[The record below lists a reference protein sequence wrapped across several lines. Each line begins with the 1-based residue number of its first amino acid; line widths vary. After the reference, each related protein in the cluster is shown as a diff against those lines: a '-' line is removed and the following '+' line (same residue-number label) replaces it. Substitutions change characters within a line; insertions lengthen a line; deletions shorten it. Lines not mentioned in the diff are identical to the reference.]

1 MSDLD
6 PKALGALVRSITS
19 KVIRETLSPM
29 GDDER
34 DRQDSMTQQLRMLQ
48 KSPRAK
54 KSDSDLEEA
63 EAEGEEKED
72 EANDKPEG
80 EKEPSEFVSK
90 KIATGKEQPKEPKA
104 VIPDPADIKD
114 VTFDQVINMMNMM
127 RSGKSAKDP
136 DTKKNLSSYFK
147 GLNPGERQALFV
159 LLSGLTQIIAGGV
172 VGSDAPDPSQVGIHI
187 DPRIA
192 DKDRVN
198 QRVKS
203 RPKTPGSPTSISSK
217 SSEPKEDLP
226 IIVGE
231 AADRSA
237 ILSRVSRLRVK
248 S

>member
-1 MSDLD
+1 MSELD

-34 DRQDSMTQQLRMLQ
+34 DRQDSMTQQLQVLQ

-63 EAEGEEKED
+63 EGDEKED
-72 EANDKPEG
+72 KENDKPEG
-80 EKEPSEFVSK
+80 EKAPSEFVSK

-104 VIPDPADIKD
+104 VIPDPTDIKD

-136 DTKKNLSSYFK
+136 NTKKNLSSYFK

-172 VGSDAPDPSQVGIHI
+172 VGSDAPDPSQVGIRI
-187 DPRIA
+187 DPRVA
-192 DKDRVN
+192 DKDGSD
-198 QRVKS
+198 QRAKS

-217 SSEPKEDLP
+217 SIEPKEDLP

-237 ILSRVSRLRVK
+237 ILSRVSRLRIK

>member
-1 MSDLD
+1 MSELD

-34 DRQDSMTQQLRMLQ
+34 DRQDSMTQQLQVLQ
-48 KSPRAK
+48 KSPRTK

-63 EAEGEEKED
+63 EGSEKED
-72 EANDKPEG
+72 EVDDKPEG
-80 EKEPSEFVSK
+80 EKAPSEFVSK

-104 VIPDPADIKD
+104 VIPDPSDIKD
-114 VTFDQVINMMNMM
+114 ITFDQVVNMMNMM

-136 DTKKNLSSYFK
+136 NTKKNLSSYFK

-159 LLSGLTQIIAGGV
+159 LLSGLTQVIAGGV
-172 VGSDAPDPSQVGIHI
+172 DGSDAPDPSQVGIHI
-187 DPRIA
+187 DPRRA
-192 DKDRVN
+192 DKDSAD
-198 QRVKS
+198 QRAKS
-203 RPKTPGSPTSISSK
+203 RPKTPGSPTSVSSK

-231 AADRSA
+231 AADRSV